1 MILFL
6 QKNKKSG
13 RKMTPKQ
20 QYIFLMDGITG
31 DFYFLLTYVY
41 FPAFLQGT
49 CNRIW
54 HGRGRV
60 QGQGSSKKIFLIF
73 KKMLQ

>member
-1 MILFL
+1 MIPFL

-41 FPAFLQGT
+41 FLAFLQGT

-54 HGRGRV
+54 HGVRGGCRGKEAV
-60 QGQGSSKKIFLIF
+60 KRYF
-73 KKMLQ
+73 